1 MNGYSFNAWIIKKGI
16 EDSMDLA
23 EAFRNYEDKIVAQ
36 WVDYTLSSYK
46 SSTFFKKGPDKFAN
60 PVGGNTREA
69 LGALFKLLVKEECDP
84 KEFVAPLDQIMRI
97 RSIQEFTASEAVSPI
112 HAVKHITREILAKDS
127 ERKHCIA
134 DLYDFEFAVDLA
146 VLAAFDLY
154 MQCREQLYKVRI
166 KEIKTGTS
174 ILTDSKCPSNLLKI
188 DKDEP
193 AKFPI

>member
-1 MNGYSFNAWIIKKGI
+1 
-16 EDSMDLA
+16 MDLA
-23 EAFRNYEDKIVAQ
+23 EAFRNYEDKIVDE

-69 LGALFKLLVKEECDP
+69 LAKLFKLLSKNADP
-84 KEFVAPLDQIMRI
+84 GEFTEPLDQIMRI
-97 RSIQEFTASEAVSPI
+97 RSIQEFSASAAVAPI
-112 HAVKHITREILAKDS
+112 HAVKHITREILSKDE
-127 ERKHCIA
+127 ERKQFIA

-166 KEIKTGTS
+166 KEIKTGNH
-174 ILTDSKCPSNLLKI
+174 ILTDSKCPSNLLKKDI
-188 DKDEP
+188 DGLENLSVTNDLQD
-193 AKFPI
+193 IRGN

>member
-1 MNGYSFNAWIIKKGI
+1 
-16 EDSMDLA
+16 MDLA
-23 EAFRNYEDKIVAQ
+23 EAFRNYEDKIVSQ

-46 SSTFFKKGPDKFAN
+46 SSTFFKKGSDKFAN

-69 LGALFKLLVKEECDP
+69 LGKLFKLLSKNADP
-84 KEFVAPLDQIMRI
+84 KEFVAPLEQIMRI
-97 RSIQEFTASEAVSPI
+97 RSIQEFTPSQAVAPI

-127 ERKHCIA
+127 ERKQFIA

-166 KEIKTGTS
+166 KEIKTGTN
-174 ILTDSKCPSNLLKI
+174 ILTDSKCPSNLLKK
-188 DKDEP
+188 DKGDP
-193 AKFPI
+193 VNFPI